1 MDRRADHS
9 EQDVALTRE
18 SKLALIIG
26 ITLILLVGVLLSDH
40 LSGATEAQ
48 FDTPETIVD
57 DVVASPLAM
66 LPGAEDPIEVL
77 PPAPQALPLDQS
89 TGMIAD
95 QGGIQPAILGNP
107 TFTGSVPMVISQGV
121 NPQQA
126 EDPNRIGVIA
136 NALDTLGNSV
146 ADQFNGIAS
155 SNPPS
160 LVATGMF
167 EPVDREA
174 VTLPPRGDEPIKT
187 VTDRPGSITAAQQ
200 SQPRLIVQQN
210 NAPAQNTTRTA
221 WKTHTVAEGDSLYRL
236 AATYLG
242 DGEKWRELQ
251 KINADVLNGGIN
263 LKVGMKLKV
272 VQATVTTVA
281 QKPAAQ
287 PKPAAKTE
295 TKKEQQAKPAQRSY
309 VVLKGDNLG
318 TISQKLLG
326 SSRRMSEIV
335 KLNGLKDPNDIRVG
349 QTLKIPAR

>member
-1 MDRRADHS
+1 M
-9 EQDVALTRE
+9 TRE

-48 FDTPETIVD
+48 FDTPGTIVD

-77 PPAPQALPLDQS
+77 PPAPEPAPLS
-89 TGMIAD
+89 PTAGAVAD
-95 QGGIQPAILGNP
+95 NGGVQPAIFNTPG
-107 TFTGSVPMVISQGV
+107 FGVSDPMVISQGA
-121 NPQQA
+121 NPQPF
-126 EDPNRIGVIA
+126 EDPTRIGVIA
-136 NALDTLGNSV
+136 DALDSLSDTV
-146 ADQFNGIAS
+146 AQQINGLAG

-167 EPVDREA
+167 EPVEREA

-187 VTDRPGSITAAQQ
+187 VTDEPGSITAAVQ
-200 SQPRLIVQQN
+200 SQPRVIVQPSST
-210 NAPAQNTTRTA
+210 PAQNTTRTA

-251 KINADVLNGGIN
+251 KINADVLGEGTN
-263 LKVGMKLKV
+263 LKVGMKIKV

-281 QKPAAQ
+281 VKPAA
-287 PKPAAKTE
+287 PAKAPAKAE
-295 TKKEQQAKPAQRSY
+295 PKKEQPKQAQRSY

-326 SSRRMSEIV
+326 SSRRMAEIV

>member
-1 MDRRADHS
+1 M
-9 EQDVALTRE
+9 TRE

-57 DVVASPLAM
+57 DVVASSLAM
-66 LPGAEDPIEVL
+66 LPGTEDPIEVL
-77 PPAPQALPLDQS
+77 PPAPQPSPVDLSSGA
-89 TGMIAD
+89 IAD
-95 QGGIQPAILGNP
+95 QGGIQPAILGTPDFGLSN
-107 TFTGSVPMVISQGV
+107 PMVISQGA
-121 NPQQA
+121 NPQPA
-126 EDPNRIGVIA
+126 EDPSRIGVIA
-136 NALDTLGNSV
+136 GALDSLTGTV
-146 ADQFNGIAS
+146 AEQLNGLAG

-187 VTDRPGSITAAQQ
+187 VTDQPGSITAAVQP
-200 SQPRLIVQQN
+200 QPRVIVQ
-210 NAPAQNTTRTA
+210 PSSTPTQNTTRTA

-251 KINADVLNGGIN
+251 KINADVLGDGTN
-263 LKVGMKLKV
+263 LKVGMKIKV

-281 QKPAAQ
+281 VKPAA
-287 PKPAAKTE
+287 PAKAPAKAE
-295 TKKEQQAKPAQRSY
+295 PKKEQPKQAQRSY

-326 SSRRMSEIV
+326 SSRRMAEIV

>member
-1 MDRRADHS
+1 M
-9 EQDVALTRE
+9 TRE

-48 FDTPETIVD
+48 FDTPDRIVD

-77 PPAPQALPLDQS
+77 PAAPQPVSPTLG
-89 TGMIAD
+89 TVAD
-95 QGGIQPAILGNP
+95 NGGVQPAILGTPDFGLSN
-107 TFTGSVPMVISQGV
+107 PMVISQGA
-121 NPQQA
+121 NPQPA
-126 EDPNRIGVIA
+126 EDPTRIGVIA
-136 NALDTLGNSV
+136 GALDSISGSV
-146 ADQFNGIAS
+146 ADQFNGLAA

-160 LVATGMF
+160 LVATGLF
-167 EPVDREA
+167 VPVDRDA

-187 VTDRPGSITAAQQ
+187 VTDQPGSITAAQP
-200 SQPRLIVQQN
+200 QPRVIVQPGST
-210 NAPAQNTTRTA
+210 PAQNTTRTA

-251 KINADVLNGGIN
+251 KINADVLGEGTN
-263 LKVGMKLKV
+263 LKVGMKIKV
-272 VQATVTTVA
+272 MQATVTTVA
-281 QKPAAQ
+281 VKPTAPTKA
-287 PKPAAKTE
+287 PAKAE
-295 TKKEQQAKPAQRSY
+295 PKKEQPKQSHRSY
-309 VVLKGDNLG
+309 VILKGDNLG

-326 SSRRMSEIV
+326 SSRRMAEIV

>member
-1 MDRRADHS
+1 M
-9 EQDVALTRE
+9 TRE

-48 FDTPETIVD
+48 FDSPETIVD

-77 PPAPQALPLDQS
+77 PPAPQPSPVDLSSGA
-89 TGMIAD
+89 IAD
-95 QGGIQPAILGNP
+95 QGGIQPAILGIP
-107 TFTGSVPMVISQGV
+107 DLGLSDPMVISQGA
-121 NPQQA
+121 NPQPA
-126 EDPNRIGVIA
+126 EDPTRIGVIA
-136 NALDTLGNSV
+136 GALDSLSGSV
-146 ADQFNGIAS
+146 AGQFTSLVA

-160 LVATGMF
+160 LIATGMF
-167 EPVDREA
+167 EPAERDA

-187 VTDRPGSITAAQQ
+187 ITAQPGSITAAVQ
-200 SQPRLIVQQN
+200 SQPRVIVQ
-210 NAPAQNTTRTA
+210 PSSTPTQNTTRTA
-221 WKTHTVAEGDSLYRL
+221 WKTHTVVEGDSLYRL

-251 KINADVLNGGIN
+251 KINADVLGEGTN
-263 LKVGMKLKV
+263 LKVGMKIKV

-281 QKPAAQ
+281 VKPAA
-287 PKPAAKTE
+287 PAKAPTKAE
-295 TKKEQQAKPAQRSY
+295 PKKEQPKQAQRSY

-326 SSRRMSEIV
+326 SSRRMAEIV